1 VLNQGQVHL
10 YNQLQ
15 DFKMNFKRKDMKKIF
30 LSLIIIGLAIT
41 TYAKTNENK
50 AETTTTV
57 ESPAATIQL
66 SGFVIDKN
74 SNEALVGVEVKLE
87 GTNQKAYTDF
97 DGKFSFQ
104 DLKPGEYNIVASY
117 ISYQKNIIE
126 NLDVTH
132 TNNMVSIKLETSN

>member
-1 VLNQGQVHL
+1 
-10 YNQLQ
+10 
-15 DFKMNFKRKDMKKIF
+15 MKKIF
-30 LSLIIIGLAIT
+30 LSLMIIGLAMT
-41 TYAKTNENK
+41 SFAKTNENK

-57 ESPAATIQL
+57 ESSATTIQL

-117 ISYQKNIIE
+117 ISYQKNVIE
-126 NLDVTH
+126 NLDVTR